1 MFDIKNTSYL
11 AKKKAKQTV
20 QTGESRSIRAFRF
33 CSSDKPFV
41 NERRNNQHL
50 VKSSG
55 MKGFNFKK

>member
-11 AKKKAKQTV
+11 SKKAKQLV
-20 QTGESRSIRAFRF
+20 QTWGSSSIRAFRF

-41 NERRNNQHL
+41 NERRNDQHL

-55 MKGFNFKK
+55 IKEFNLKK